1 MSELTLSRSIM
12 IDSGEIIPA
21 GTVLKNYG
29 EFTPLSIAPSQS
41 VIEIEKSTKGL
52 RKKLIK
58 KIGLQNIIYFFRI
71 PRECVA
77 SNSICGSLKKE
88 WVKGDER
95 VAPFPCS
102 VSAGRYYAE
111 ERKIEELVEMTVEY
125 MSSSI
130 QYFDRNFKRINV
142 VSISSLGNFVL
153 GSLYKFGGLKS
164 VRTLSNDHH
173 GYSSCIMYYYPNT
186 NQLKV
191 NLIRRKKFYVEQPT
205 YRIEKQFDEL
215 EQESVNCYTCDSG
228 HKFCQRLYIL
238 EKGDNEWYEKF
249 ISAHSWLADTN
260 YIPID
265 NDSHIFGKYEYYDG
279 QKNVYGLTI
288 LHRSNNPYRFF
299 KKKRLMVLIKENS
312 ANPY

>member
-1 MSELTLSRSIM
+1 MIKLSRSIM

-41 VIEIEKSTKGL
+41 VMEIEKSTKGL

-58 KIGLQNIIYFFRI
+58 KIGLPNIIYFFRI

-102 VSAGRYYAE
+102 VSVGRYYAE
-111 ERKIEELVEMTVEY
+111 ERKIEELLEMTVEY
-125 MSSSI
+125 MSCSI

-142 VSISSLGNFVL
+142 VSISSLGNFGL
-153 GSLYKFGGLKS
+153 GSLYKFGELKS
-164 VRTLSNDHH
+164 VKTLSKDYFN
-173 GYSSCIMYYYPNT
+173 GISSCIMYYYPNT
-186 NQLKV
+186 SQMKV
-191 NLIRRKKFYVEQPT
+191 ELISRKKFYVEQPT

-215 EQESVNCYTCDSG
+215 EQESVNCYTCDSS

-238 EKGDNEWYEKF
+238 EKGDNEWYENF

-279 QKNVYGLTI
+279 QKDVYGLTI

-299 KKKRLMVLIKENS
+299 TKKRLMVLIKENPV
-312 ANPY
+312 NPN